1 MLNLKINDMRT
12 IGLNNSNL
20 EQVSHQLNQLLA
32 DYQIYYQNLRAM
44 HWLVKGPNFFQ
55 LHEAFEKLYTEAA
68 DKIDEI
74 AERILII
81 GYQPLHT
88 FKDYLAKASISELS
102 EVGKESE
109 LIDRVKQD
117 VLTLLNQERKIV
129 KTASEASDEG
139 TIALLTEL
147 IPKQEKLLWM
157 LDAMQN

>member
-1 MLNLKINDMRT
+1 MKT

-20 EQVSHQLNQLLA
+20 EQVSNQLNQLLA
-32 DYQIYYQNLRAM
+32 DYQVYYQNLRAM

-55 LHEAFEKLYTEAA
+55 LHEAFEKLYTQAA

-81 GYQPLHT
+81 GYKPLHS
-88 FKDYLAKASISELS
+88 FRDYLANAGISELADVGS
-102 EVGKESE
+102 ETE
-109 LIDRVKQD
+109 LIARVKQD
-117 VLTLLNQERKIV
+117 VLALLEQERKIV
-129 KTASEASDEG
+129 ETASEASDEG

-147 IPKQEKLLWM
+147 IPEQEKLLWM